1 MGQTPGK
8 SKGGFDLD
16 DSDEE
21 RNYDTKKQLLNE
33 SDFELNEKR
42 QNIPTPSQ
50 NRKGQQADDL
60 FGALETDNS
69 LGAMETIDAFVGPVK
84 TEFDD
89 LKRKIDLKDK
99 ELQDLETDFYKRV
112 SSKAV
117 ELEGIGPEQ
126 EAEIERHRHLFEM
139 QQLMELN
146 QRMEKIEREKI
157 ELLKAEQRVTA
168 RLSYRSKV
176 IGERLTELEAMHESE
191 SRKRE
196 LTLTKLYARLNG
208 KIREQIAYHEGN
220 LKVIQRKRVPY
231 AETKNEM
238 LFDGIRDQKLK
249 ANWVKTPQP
258 VVIKLMTAR
267 CMRDKVPKGDYVIR
281 AGVMDRL
288 VENKLYYKFIEYG
301 ERVKEQRMV
310 DKEKEKMGQNQD
322 LANLS
327 VLLSQHDDE
336 GDDSSNIDDESH
348 YKSVM
353 NKPLFNT
360 DEDEE
365 GDEDDDN
372 DDKRKGVTWGQDVAD
387 H

>member
-1 MGQTPGK
+1 
-8 SKGGFDLD
+8 
-16 DSDEE
+16 
-21 RNYDTKKQLLNE
+21 
-33 SDFELNEKR
+33 
-42 QNIPTPSQ
+42 
-50 NRKGQQADDL
+50 
-60 FGALETDNS
+60 
-69 LGAMETIDAFVGPVK
+69 
-84 TEFDD
+84 
-89 LKRKIDLKDK
+89 
-99 ELQDLETDFYKRV
+99 
-112 SSKAV
+112 
-117 ELEGIGPEQ
+117 
-126 EAEIERHRHLFEM
+126 
-139 QQLMELN
+139 
-146 QRMEKIEREKI
+146 
-157 ELLKAEQRVTA
+157 
-168 RLSYRSKV
+168 
-176 IGERLTELEAMHESE
+176 MHESE

-372 DDKRKGVTWGQDVAD
+372 DDKRKGVTWG
-387 H
+387 

>member
-1 MGQTPGK
+1 
-8 SKGGFDLD
+8 
-16 DSDEE
+16 
-21 RNYDTKKQLLNE
+21 
-33 SDFELNEKR
+33 
-42 QNIPTPSQ
+42 
-50 NRKGQQADDL
+50 
-60 FGALETDNS
+60 
-69 LGAMETIDAFVGPVK
+69 
-84 TEFDD
+84 
-89 LKRKIDLKDK
+89 
-99 ELQDLETDFYKRV
+99 
-112 SSKAV
+112 
-117 ELEGIGPEQ
+117 
-126 EAEIERHRHLFEM
+126 
-139 QQLMELN
+139 
-146 QRMEKIEREKI
+146 MEKIEREKI

-310 DKEKEKMGQNQD
+310 DKEKEKMGQNND

-336 GDDSSNIDDESH
+336 GEDSSNMDDESH

-372 DDKRKGVTWGQDVAD
+372 DDKRKGVHWGADVAD
-387 H
+387 HSRKEAKNKGHGVHFGNAQSNPNAGIVALNMNRTKIGFDND